1 MSEHVSLVDEEL
13 TTDLL
18 DVSRWQLTELDTVD
32 GSVLSVA
39 LQRII
44 GGEDFA
50 PVAGFSAEI

>member
-1 MSEHVSLVDEEL
+1 MSDHVSHVDEEL
-13 TTDLL
+13 TTSLL
-18 DVSRWQLTELDTVD
+18 DVSQWPLTELDTVD

-50 PVAGFSAEI
+50 PVAGFQSSI